1 MPPSEHGTQ
10 SRPKPSSRP
19 SPAAFSMR
27 DLLASCAAASAVS
40 TPPRDRGE
48 SVPAGDSP
56 VEREPHRDAA

>member
-1 MPPSEHGTQ
+1 MPASEHEAQ

-40 TPPRDRGE
+40 TPPCDRGE
-48 SVPAGDSP
+48 SEPAGDSP
-56 VEREPHRDAA
+56 GERTPHREAA